1 MIESIQE
8 SISSWI
14 DFHQILLVSKD
25 IIEAGANPLLYH
37 QLGSLIHAIQLK
49 QNTVYY
55 LLK

>member
-14 DFHQILLVSKD
+14 DFHQILLGAKD

-49 QNTVYY
+49 QNTVYHVF
-55 LLK
+55 K

>member
-8 SISSWI
+8 SISLWV

-55 LLK
+55 LFK